1 MALELQKMRPRSSA
15 EVRRLFLEYFRER
28 GHKIVP
34 SSPLVPEG
42 DPTLLFTNAGMVQFK
57 DYFLGAVRPPFLR
70 AASAQKCLRV
80 SGKHNDLEQVG
91 PSPRHHTF
99 FEMLG
104 NFSFGDYFKREAI
117 AYAWE
122 FLTEVL
128 GMPKERFHFT
138 IYKDDEESFQLWQEV
153 AGAPLEKI
161 HRLGEKSNFWMM
173 GDVGP
178 CGPNS
183 ELVFDR
189 GKEHCTCGRT
199 DCSPALEGDCDRWW
213 EVWNLVFMQFE
224 QRPDGTR
231 VSLPKPG
238 VDTGMGFERLV
249 AILQGAETN
258 YDTDLFKPIMRKIAE
273 LSGRGYGPN
282 DHEDEVAF
290 RVLADHSRAIT
301 FLLADNVLPGNEG
314 RNYVLRMIIRRAIRF
329 GKKLGFTEPFLGE
342 LAKAVVEIMGDHY
355 TELVERKDFIL
366 KAILQE
372 EEQFERTYETG
383 IEWLEELFEKKEK
396 SGERIISGEE
406 AFFLHDTHGFHI
418 QIVEDIAR
426 ERGFAVDREGF
437 ELEMERQRERSAS
450 KRAVVGGFAR
460 VVDKIIEEM
469 PSFELGFLGYRPG
482 CENKLDS
489 EEELFDLAIA
499 EDSKLTEVQALKGG
513 AEGYFLFKESPF
525 YAEGGGQVG
534 DRGLITNLSRHG
546 RAEVL
551 NVERSRGGGP
561 PGVALHKVRVLEG
574 EFVRGDRCRL
584 EVDADRRKKIMRH
597 HTATHLLHASLRRV
611 LGYKQGIQA
620 GSLVAPE
627 ELRFD
632 FTHLAP
638 LSDEEISEVERLM
651 NEAVL
656 ADLPVTISYETLEEA
671 KAKGAMALFAEDYQG
686 KEKVR
691 MVTIGDPGEPFSRE
705 LCGGTHVRRTGE
717 IGLIKI
723 ISEEGIAAGV
733 RRVRA
738 VAGTEALRLLGEQS
752 AALVQAAAMLRA
764 SERELLPRLAQ
775 FLEERKRLE
784 RELKALRGQ
793 LLSYRRD
800 ELLHQAELL
809 KGFAVLTARVDLPP
823 EELKQLTDLLE
834 EGLRPGIVLLGA
846 SHDRGRAV
854 LVCKVSDSL
863 TGRFHA
869 GEIIK
874 EVAKAVGGSG
884 SGSPRFA
891 QGGGPQLERL
901 PQALEE
907 GRKLIKAKA

>member
-1 MALELQKMRPRSSA
+1 
-15 EVRRLFLEYFRER
+15 
-28 GHKIVP
+28 
-34 SSPLVPEG
+34 
-42 DPTLLFTNAGMVQFK
+42 
-57 DYFLGAVRPPFLR
+57 
-70 AASAQKCLRV
+70 
-80 SGKHNDLEQVG
+80 
-91 PSPRHHTF
+91 
-99 FEMLG
+99 
-104 NFSFGDYFKREAI
+104 
-117 AYAWE
+117 
-122 FLTEVL
+122 
-128 GMPKERFHFT
+128 
-138 IYKDDEESFQLWQEV
+138 
-153 AGAPLEKI
+153 
-161 HRLGEKSNFWMM
+161 
-173 GDVGP
+173 
-178 CGPNS
+178 
-183 ELVFDR
+183 
-189 GKEHCTCGRT
+189 
-199 DCSPALEGDCDRWW
+199 
-213 EVWNLVFMQFE
+213 
-224 QRPDGTR
+224 
-231 VSLPKPG
+231 
-238 VDTGMGFERLV
+238 
-249 AILQGAETN
+249 
-258 YDTDLFKPIMRKIAE
+258 
-273 LSGRGYGPN
+273 
-282 DHEDEVAF
+282 
-290 RVLADHSRAIT
+290 
-301 FLLADNVLPGNEG
+301 
-314 RNYVLRMIIRRAIRF
+314 
-329 GKKLGFTEPFLGE
+329 
-342 LAKAVVEIMGDHY
+342 
-355 TELVERKDFIL
+355 
-366 KAILQE
+366 
-372 EEQFERTYETG
+372 
-383 IEWLEELFEKKEK
+383 
-396 SGERIISGEE
+396 
-406 AFFLHDTHGFHI
+406 
-418 QIVEDIAR
+418 
-426 ERGFAVDREGF
+426 
-437 ELEMERQRERSAS
+437 
-450 KRAVVGGFAR
+450 
-460 VVDKIIEEM
+460 
-469 PSFELGFLGYRPG
+469 
-482 CENKLDS
+482 
-489 EEELFDLAIA
+489 
-499 EDSKLTEVQALKGG
+499 
-513 AEGYFLFKESPF
+513 
-525 YAEGGGQVG
+525 
-534 DRGLITNLSRHG
+534 
-546 RAEVL
+546 
-551 NVERSRGGGP
+551 
-561 PGVALHKVRVLEG
+561 
-574 EFVRGDRCRL
+574 
-584 EVDADRRKKIMRH
+584 MRH

-775 FLEERKRLE
+775 LLEERKRLE

-863 TGRFHA
+863 TSRFHA